1 MAKAHI
7 LCCTFIRQVVRE
19 LHFSVDYRLYNA
31 TPQPRRPDRPTVS
44 GEKRWLNLN
53 RPDEQ
58 DLVEVKMPL
67 IVAWTERRA
76 LRFCTG
82 ITPSHFSW
90 KCEVNS
96 ILHLSEVL
104 FNCDVKES
112 FTRCYAAF
120 CACYSSSYKPRRWA
134 RMCPQKS
141 AQKHLQICNWGRGTC
156 TSRSSSRFSSNHTQW
171 GELLSRVTCTPV
183 HFSPTLS
190 EPCQNSSY
198 LCGVLSQ
205 CPIYV
210 IGKTDVQSVRL

>member
-1 MAKAHI
+1 MKI
-7 LCCTFIRQVVRE
+7 SQNGMRQLPDGVLSEALATRQPGKPRYTNYLQFESMVTASLVVRE

-120 CACYSSSYKPRRWA
+120 CACYSSSYKPRR
-134 RMCPQKS
+134 
-141 AQKHLQICNWGRGTC
+141 
-156 TSRSSSRFSSNHTQW
+156 
-171 GELLSRVTCTPV
+171 
-183 HFSPTLS
+183 
-190 EPCQNSSY
+190 
-198 LCGVLSQ
+198 
-205 CPIYV
+205 
-210 IGKTDVQSVRL
+210 